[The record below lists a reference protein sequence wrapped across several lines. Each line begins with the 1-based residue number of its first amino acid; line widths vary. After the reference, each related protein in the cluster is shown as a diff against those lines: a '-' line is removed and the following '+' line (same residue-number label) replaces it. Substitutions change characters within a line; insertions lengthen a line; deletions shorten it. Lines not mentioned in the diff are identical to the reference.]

1 MREGSSVRFDDSLAT
16 ILSADM
22 RSPFGAQTAW
32 RQLVDLIARG
42 RVPAD
47 PPMLNRLH
55 QLRDSVPEEVRAAS
69 GRMLSIGHPPAE
81 LVAFFSQD
89 SLSVAA
95 PVLRGVTLADGE
107 WLALLPLLSPG
118 ARAVLRHRRDLSDT
132 VERGLESFGAVDF
145 VLPNLAEP
153 MPVDGE
159 EPVFENAPVVAE
171 PGIGTPIEPETVN
184 PASLSDDAFPEE
196 DSLPLS
202 VLLDPVPTQAATPF
216 VALGQVARGLPFM
229 AEALR
234 HAEAPAA
241 PPRYEIADLVARI
254 EAFNQRREE
263 ATDTPHG
270 DAGPAHFDFE
280 TDVHGQIL
288 GVEGVTRGPLVGVSI
303 AETAAQGLAQFDGVA
318 MGAFRRRSPFRD
330 ARLEI
335 GGSSAAAGSWRVSAM
350 PYFDPATGSFAGY
363 RGSGRRPRRDEIANV
378 REAAAVTETASS
390 DSLRQLVHELRTPAN
405 AVAGFAELIESEL
418 LGPVAP
424 VYRDRASAIRSM
436 AADLLASVEDLDTA
450 ARIEGRVL
458 ELRPTLVPLAPLI
471 QRILVELKPL
481 AELRRAEI
489 RFDPPSLAIAA
500 LADDRAS
507 ERLVTRLFSVLLSN
521 CVVGERLT
529 AGLSVE
535 QGMAVL
541 RVDRP
546 LSLTVETEA
555 ALLSEAGD
563 EDQRDGAPLLGTGFS
578 LRLID
583 KLGAEM
589 GGGLTIGLHRV
600 VLALPLGGDQR
611 AGQASIL

>member
-1 MREGSSVRFDDSLAT
+1 MRFDDSLAT

-22 RSPFGAQTAW
+22 GSPFGAQTAW
-32 RQLVDLIARG
+32 RQLVDLMARG

-47 PPMLNRLH
+47 PPMLARLH
-55 QLRDSVPEEVRAAS
+55 DLRDVVAEDIRAAS
-69 GRMLSIGHPPAE
+69 ARVLRAGTPPAA
-81 LVAFFSQD
+81 LVAFFAQD
-89 SLSVAA
+89 VLPVAA
-95 PVLRGVTLADGE
+95 PVLRDAALSDE
-107 WLALLPLLSPG
+107 DWLAILPRLTPG
-118 ARAVLRHRRDLSDT
+118 ARSVLRHRRDLSET
-132 VERGLESFGAVDF
+132 VRRGLVSFGNVDF
-145 VLPNLAEP
+145 VLPNLVEP
-153 MPVDGE
+153 TETHVEPTVQTKPT
-159 EPVFENAPVVAE
+159 EPVAQPVAP
-171 PGIGTPIEPETVN
+171 EPEAEV
-184 PASLSDDAFPEE
+184 SLPDDAFEE
-196 DSLPLS
+196 DEGLPLS
-202 VLLDPVPTQAATPF
+202 VLLDPIPIQAATPF

-234 HAEAPAA
+234 HAGPPAA

-254 EAFNQRREE
+254 DAFNQRREE
-263 ATDTPHG
+263 MPGAVAG

-280 TDVHGQIL
+280 TDAHGLIL
-288 GVEGVTRGPLVGVSI
+288 GVEGVARGPLVGVSL
-303 AETAAQGLAQFDGVA
+303 ADSGMQGLAQFDGVA

-335 GGSSAAAGSWRVSAM
+335 GGNSAAAGSWRVSAM
-350 PYFDPATGSFAGY
+350 PYFDPASGGFLGY
-363 RGSGRRPRRDEIANV
+363 RGSGRRPRRDEIANA
-378 REAAAVTETASS
+378 RESASAAEASSS

-436 AADLLASVEDLDTA
+436 ASDLLASVEDLDTA

-458 ELRPTLVPLAPLI
+458 ELRPTVVPLVPLI
-471 QRILVELKPL
+471 QRVLVELRPL

-489 RFDPPSLAIAA
+489 RFDPPVTSPAA
-500 LADDRAS
+500 MADDRAS

-521 CVVGERLT
+521 CVVGERLGAT
-529 AGLSVE
+529 LSVE
-535 QGMAVL
+535 QEMVTL

-546 LSLTVETEA
+546 LALTVEPEA

-563 EDQRDGAPLLGTGFS
+563 EEQREGAPLLGTGFS

-600 VLALPLGGDQR
+600 VLALPLGREQR
-611 AGQASIL
+611 AGQASTR

>member
-1 MREGSSVRFDDSLAT
+1 MRFDDSLAT

-32 RQLVDLIARG
+32 RQLVDLMARG

-47 PPMLNRLH
+47 SPMLNRLH
-55 QLRDSVPEEVRAAS
+55 QLRDSVPEDVRAAS
-69 GRMLSIGHPPAE
+69 GRMLSAGHPPAE

-95 PVLRGVTLADGE
+95 PVLRGVTLADDE

-118 ARAVLRHRRDLSDT
+118 ARSVLRHRRDLSDT

-153 MPVDGE
+153 MPVEGE
-159 EPVFENAPVVAE
+159 EPVFETAPVVAE
-171 PGIGTPIEPETVN
+171 PAAATPREMSIEPEAAD

-254 EAFNQRREE
+254 EAFNQRRE
-263 ATDTPHG
+263 AAPDTPHG

-280 TDVHGQIL
+280 TDVHGLIL

-378 REAAAVTETASS
+378 RETAAVAETASS

-424 VYRDRASAIRSM
+424 VYRNRASAIRSM

-458 ELRPTLVPLAPLI
+458 ELRPTVVPFAPLI
-471 QRILVELKPL
+471 QRILVELRPL

-489 RFDPPSLAIAA
+489 RFDPPSVAIAA

-529 AGLSVE
+529 ASLSVE